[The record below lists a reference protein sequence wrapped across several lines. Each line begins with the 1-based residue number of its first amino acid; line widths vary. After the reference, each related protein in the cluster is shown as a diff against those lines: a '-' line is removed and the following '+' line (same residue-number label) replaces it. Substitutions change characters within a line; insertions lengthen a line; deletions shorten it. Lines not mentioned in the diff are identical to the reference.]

1 MSPLICVN
9 RRPTL
14 AYIHKNYN
22 ETHAHFIS
30 TLRNKND
37 TDMARYNFDVHQPI
51 LIIFGRNVAEEVSYK
66 KTYFPPHLTNA
77 AAIQHSIAQFCI
89 LSEPPQRR
97 LIRGSSYEVVG
108 TSCTKKFPGALRR
121 KIGPSL

>member
-22 ETHAHFIS
+22 ETHVHFIS
-30 TLRNKND
+30 TLRSKND
-37 TDMARYNFDVHQPI
+37 TDMARYNFDLHQPI

-66 KTYFPPHLTNA
+66 KTFISHLN
-77 AAIQHSIAQFCI
+77 
-89 LSEPPQRR
+89 
-97 LIRGSSYEVVG
+97 
-108 TSCTKKFPGALRR
+108 
-121 KIGPSL
+121 